1 MMAGQKEGIDDEYS
15 ENHRQSPL
23 DSLKVRQVCVDN
35 DLYTCGDCEEY
46 SHMLDRVRELEPTY
60 ENICVISKDI
70 MAHSKDQTV
79 TNIMYL
85 LENCAVTTTFEID
98 GDDNA

>member
-1 MMAGQKEGIDDEYS
+1 MNTLKITANRRWTAM
-15 ENHRQSPL
+15 
-23 DSLKVRQVCVDN
+23 KVRQVCVDN